1 MTTPNIIPVPAGL
14 PKGEW
19 SAPAIRVLEERY
31 LWKDETGKV
40 AETPDEAMW
49 RVARAIALAE
59 EQEERAYQRAG
70 SRVDWGDRVVDRRI
84 YAWAEK
90 FYRELV
96 SRRFMPNSPTI
107 ANAGKGNGLAS
118 AACYVIP
125 VEDSLE
131 GIFDALK
138 WQALIHQTGG
148 GTGFSFSR
156 LRPNGS
162 MVGSTKGVA
171 SGPVSFMKI
180 FDVATEQ
187 VKQGG
192 MRRGANM
199 GILRVDHPDI
209 LEFVRCKMQDAKTG
223 RYPIQN
229 FNISVAI
236 TDEFMDAL
244 AGGGTAHSDGFLY
257 DLVDPHT
264 DQVTTCL
271 DARTVWAAIIEC
283 AHATG
288 DPGLWFIDRANASRA
303 NPLPDLYQLESTNPC
318 FSADTLL
325 YTAFGIQRVGDLHQ
339 SQIPQTVTTDG
350 RFGAGTFQEATPVF
364 STGVK
369 PVYRLRTVEGYEVKV
384 TADHKIMTDRGY
396 VPAGELTKADRI
408 HILNR
413 KGGFGTEGALE
424 QGQVFG
430 WLVGDGFASEGR
442 AGLDFY
448 GEKQELAEYFAGL
461 VNSMVDGMQEA
472 QRVYTVGVQIVKD
485 REVLR
490 VRSTR
495 LARLA
500 EEWGASKDSVS
511 DRIMVASEEFQRGF
525 LQALF
530 SADGTVADRRS
541 NGAGVRLTAVSEDLL
556 LDVQRMLLNFGIFA
570 RLYRNRRPA
579 MVRAM
584 PDGHGGLKDYPTQAY
599 HELHISRSNMTV
611 FRDEIGFIL
620 TAKRDRLNALLD
632 GYTEGPY
639 REKFTARLDTF
650 EYVKDEPVYDITVD
664 TVHSI
669 VINGI
674 VASNC
679 GEQALEP
686 FGVCNLG
693 SLNLAEFVEIGN
705 VTTSINWKLLSESVH
720 TAVRFLDNVITV
732 NSYPHPEIDYWA
744 KAGRRIGLGV
754 MGWADLLM
762 KLRIPYASEQ
772 ARDLGEQVMGFI
784 DEAAF
789 GASLDLAEE
798 RGPFLLFDRSI
809 YKDGLPLRNCA
820 RTTVAPTGTISIIA
834 GCSSGIE
841 PVFALAYQHR
851 VGERVLSFVNPYV
864 EERLKQLALPTD
876 EPGLDPTLIRKH
888 IAATG
893 QYPKLGT
900 YPQDIAVFKTALEIA
915 PADHVLMQAAFQ
927 RYVDNSISKTVNLPF
942 MATVEDVDAAYRL
955 AWETDC
961 MGITVFR
968 TGSKDG
974 VQVLYAGTDTE
985 AQKDARKWTPSKDDE
1000 EASFVAAKEMIRMM
1014 GTRQEEQQ
1022 PPSLTLAMLDELLE
1036 RQPPAVIKARP
1047 HRVTGSTVEMDT
1059 PLGHAFIT
1067 VNSDDEG
1074 QPLEVFV
1081 TIGKAGSDTQADAE
1095 AIGRLLS
1102 LLFRVPSTMTP
1113 KARAAEAIEQLRGIG
1128 GRTSR
1133 GFGPDRVRSVPD
1145 AIAQVLQESMLEARK
1160 DTLKEK
1166 FARESM
1172 TAIKHEDV
1180 IRTSLRFNADF
1191 FQEATADTPA
1201 SWPEGQR
1208 ADLCPQCGDAAL
1220 IHQEGCV
1227 TCLACAYTEC

>member
-1 MTTPNIIPVPAGL
+1 MPTPNIIPVPAGL

-40 AETPDEAMW
+40 VESPDEAMW

-59 EQEERAYQRAG
+59 EQEERSYQRAG
-70 SRVDWGDRVVDRRI
+70 SIVDWGYRVVDGRI
-84 YAWAEK
+84 HAWAEK

-107 ANAGKGNGLAS
+107 ANAGKGNGLAH
-118 AACYVIP
+118 AACYVVP

-131 GIFDALK
+131 GIFDAVK
-138 WQALIHQTGG
+138 WQAVIHQSGG

-199 GILRVDHPDI
+199 GILRVDHSDI
-209 LEFVRCKMQDAKTG
+209 LEFITCKMQDAKTG

-236 TDEFMDAL
+236 TDEFMDSLKGNGQYADN
-244 AGGGTAHSDGFLY
+244 GHLY

-264 DQVTTCL
+264 DTVTERL
-271 DARTVWAAIIEC
+271 DARTVWAKIIEC

-303 NPLPDLYQLESTNPC
+303 NPLPDLYQLEACNP
-318 FSADTLL
+318 
-325 YTAFGIQRVGDLHQ
+325 
-339 SQIPQTVTTDG
+339 
-350 RFGAGTFQEATPVF
+350 
-364 STGVK
+364 
-369 PVYRLRTVEGYEVKV
+369 
-384 TADHKIMTDRGY
+384 
-396 VPAGELTKADRI
+396 
-408 HILNR
+408 
-413 KGGFGTEGALE
+413 
-424 QGQVFG
+424 
-430 WLVGDGFASEGR
+430 
-442 AGLDFY
+442 
-448 GEKQELAEYFAGL
+448 
-461 VNSMVDGMQEA
+461 
-472 QRVYTVGVQIVKD
+472 
-485 REVLR
+485 
-490 VRSTR
+490 
-495 LARLA
+495 
-500 EEWGASKDSVS
+500 
-511 DRIMVASEEFQRGF
+511 
-525 LQALF
+525 
-530 SADGTVADRRS
+530 
-541 NGAGVRLTAVSEDLL
+541 
-556 LDVQRMLLNFGIFA
+556 
-570 RLYRNRRPA
+570 
-579 MVRAM
+579 
-584 PDGHGGLKDYPTQAY
+584 
-599 HELHISRSNMTV
+599 
-611 FRDEIGFIL
+611 
-620 TAKRDRLNALLD
+620 
-632 GYTEGPY
+632 
-639 REKFTARLDTF
+639 
-650 EYVKDEPVYDITVD
+650 
-664 TVHSI
+664 
-669 VINGI
+669 
-674 VASNC
+674 C

-693 SLNLAEFVEIGN
+693 SLNLSEFVESDN
-705 VTTSINWKLLSESVH
+705 VASSINWTLLAESVH
-720 TAVRFLDNVITV
+720 IAVRFLDNVITV
-732 NSYPHPEIDYWA
+732 NSYPHPQIDYWA

-762 KLRIPYASEQ
+762 KLRIPYASEE
-772 ARDLGEQVMGFI
+772 ARKLGEQVMSFI
-784 DEAAF
+784 DNTALAA
-789 GASLDLAEE
+789 SRDLAEE
-798 RGPFLLFDRSI
+798 RGPFLLWDRSI
-809 YKDGLPLRNCA
+809 YKDSLPLRNCA

-841 PVFALAYQHR
+841 PAFALAYQHR

-864 EERLKQLALPTD
+864 EQRLKELALSTD

-915 PADHVLMQAAFQ
+915 PEDHVRMQAAFQ
-927 RYVDNSISKTVNLPF
+927 RHVDNSISKTVNLPF
-942 MATVEDVDAAYRL
+942 TATVEDVDQAYRL

-974 VQVLYAGTDTE
+974 VQVLYAGTSADGQQRASDDPT
-985 AQKDARKWTPSKDDE
+985 DE
-1000 EASFVAAKEMIRMM
+1000 ERAAYRKLNNPTEEEMAVYNELYERAANILQQQTAKVA
-1014 GTRQEEQQ
+1014 TS
-1022 PPSLTLAMLDELLE
+1022 PSPTF
-1036 RQPPAVIKARP
+1036 IKARP

-1128 GRTSR
+1128 GRRST

-1145 AIAQVLQESMLEARK
+1145 AIAQALQEFMLEAR
-1160 DTLKEK
+1160 
-1166 FARESM
+1166 R
-1172 TAIKHEDV
+1172 AIV
-1180 IRTSLRFNADF
+1180 GNP
-1191 FQEATADTPA
+1191 AT
-1201 SWPEGQR
+1201 WPEASAETKDGTTIRVKYPDVDMAEKMAKMAAWAMDNERPLQWPESNETALYHESAHLGQR